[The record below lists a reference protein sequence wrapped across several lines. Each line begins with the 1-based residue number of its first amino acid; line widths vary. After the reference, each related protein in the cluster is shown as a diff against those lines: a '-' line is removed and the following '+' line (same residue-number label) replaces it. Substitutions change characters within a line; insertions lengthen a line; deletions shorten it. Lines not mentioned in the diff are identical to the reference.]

1 MGCPWFV
8 KGIARRRVW
17 LELNGQAERGGA
29 WGEVFLAMVRLDLIL
44 KVLRSHL
51 KAPGPSLI
59 HSTNTYG
66 VFLPNAEI
74 QLKESLAAA

>member
-1 MGCPWFV
+1 MVGVEWP
-8 KGIARRRVW
+8 
-17 LELNGQAERGGA
+17 RGEGRSLGGSVLGH
-29 WGEVFLAMVRLDLIL
+29 GERLDLIL

-59 HSTNTYG
+59 HSTNTYESS
-66 VFLPNAEI
+66 FQM

>member
-1 MGCPWFV
+1 MVGVEWP
-8 KGIARRRVW
+8 
-17 LELNGQAERGGA
+17 RGEGRSLGGSVFGH
-29 WGEVFLAMVRLDLIL
+29 GERLDLIL

-74 QLKESLAAA
+74 QLKESLATA